1 MLVRRTIKQR
11 LIDWLFANPGRIIV
25 LSFIFVILIG
35 TILLSLPFATYKDV
49 DFSIFDALFTSV
61 SATCVTGLIVT
72 DTATSF
78 TLFGKIVIIILI
90 QIGGLG
96 LVTITSFALSVINK
110 KVSFKTRQIALETAG
125 AFTFTETNTLLKF
138 IIGITFIFE
147 FLGAII
153 LSIEYVPVFGL
164 MEGIGKA
171 TFQSISAYCNAGFDL
186 MGDTTFGPY
195 SSLTGLATN
204 HTVLFT
210 TSLLIVFGGLG
221 FVVWVDLFKFRQRK
235 RLLLHTKV
243 TLLFTVMLLLI
254 GMIMVLVFEWN
265 NPNTIGQEAFSFSDK
280 IVNAFMQSVTYRTA
294 GFNSLDLASLTDG
307 SKATGIVLMFIGAGS
322 GSTGGGVK
330 ITTIAIILYTV
341 ISEIKGSSDTII
353 YKNIVPNNIVR
364 RAVAILFVGITT
376 VATFSIAVAMFE
388 YEKIMQGA
396 FSFVDI
402 VFEMASAFATVGLS
416 SIGTGNLCVF
426 SKLLIIVAMYL
437 GRVGPI
443 ALLLS
448 FVMKDKN
455 KTSKVYPEGQIH
467 IG

>member
-1 MLVRRTIKQR
+1 
-11 LIDWLFANPGRIIV
+11 
-25 LSFIFVILIG
+25 
-35 TILLSLPFATYKDV
+35 
-49 DFSIFDALFTSV
+49 
-61 SATCVTGLIVT
+61 
-72 DTATSF
+72 
-78 TLFGKIVIIILI
+78 
-90 QIGGLG
+90 
-96 LVTITSFALSVINK
+96 
-110 KVSFKTRQIALETAG
+110 
-125 AFTFTETNTLLKF
+125 
-138 IIGITFIFE
+138 
-147 FLGAII
+147 
-153 LSIEYVPVFGL
+153 
-164 MEGIGKA
+164 
-171 TFQSISAYCNAGFDL
+171 
-186 MGDTTFGPY
+186 
-195 SSLTGLATN
+195 
-204 HTVLFT
+204 
-210 TSLLIVFGGLG
+210 
-221 FVVWVDLFKFRQRK
+221 
-235 RLLLHTKV
+235 
-243 TLLFTVMLLLI
+243 MLLLI